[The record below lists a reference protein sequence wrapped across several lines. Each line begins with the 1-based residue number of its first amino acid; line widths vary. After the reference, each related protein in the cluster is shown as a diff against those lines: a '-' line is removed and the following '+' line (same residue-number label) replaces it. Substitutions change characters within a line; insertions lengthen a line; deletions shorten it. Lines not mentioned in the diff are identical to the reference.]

1 MQKHKRNAKTQ
12 KKCKN
17 TKEMQKHKRNA
28 KKENLRPHCK
38 NTKEMQKHKRN
49 AKKTKI
55 NAKKENIRPQMFR
68 FLFLQKKVEISD
80 PDNNT
85 NN

>member
-28 KKENLRPHCK
+28 K
-38 NTKEMQKHKRN
+38 TQKKC
-49 AKKTKI
+49 
-55 NAKKENIRPQMFR
+55 KKENETKSRPFII
-68 FLFLQKKVEISD
+68 FLFI
-80 PDNNT
+80 
-85 NN
+85 